1 MKDKNQRD
9 FQKGAPLFCKKAP
22 RPEDLAGGFSFLWE
36 NRRAWEKKEN
46 SEKSPGFCR
55 ISYILVKEKIVGKAL
70 ENSQIL

>member
-1 MKDKNQRD
+1 
-9 FQKGAPLFCKKAP
+9 
-22 RPEDLAGGFSFLWE
+22 LAGGFSFLWE

-46 SEKSPGFCR
+46 SEKNPAFCR